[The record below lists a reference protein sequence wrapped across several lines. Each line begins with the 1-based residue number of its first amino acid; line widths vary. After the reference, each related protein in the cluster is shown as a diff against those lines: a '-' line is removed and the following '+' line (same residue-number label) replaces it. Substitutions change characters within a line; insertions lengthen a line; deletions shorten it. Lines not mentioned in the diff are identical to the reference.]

1 MKRWESCRALG
12 PRYWVGDEC
21 VYRKSDSWGTYAGK
35 IAVLPE
41 QGASNEEEILEIQH
55 SCYCVGKEAQEM
67 WERDVGDAVGWKVLP
82 TTLYDDYNTMAKN
95 NLPVQTQ

>member
-1 MKRWESCRALG
+1 MHFVVIT
-12 PRYWVGDEC
+12 VG
-21 VYRKSDSWGTYAGK
+21 KTYAGK

-41 QGASNEEEILEIQH
+41 QGAAHEEEVLEIEH
-55 SCYCVGKEAQEM
+55 SGHGVGKKAQEM

-82 TTLYDDYNTMAKN
+82 TILGNDYDIDSEKERR